1 MRGFFVCFSASASFA
16 LSGVLF
22 GVGAKSLKRSPSW
35 QHVMFASTPLLFA
48 TQQASEGVVWLTSDG
63 SAHGTVHRLAVV
75 AFLGFALVV
84 WPVWL
89 PFSLL
94 LIERNPTRSKAL
106 AGLFWLGAAAAA
118 TAVVLLTR
126 YQPIAVVA
134 GHSIRYNRAGHTT
147 GLLEALVLL
156 AYFSPTILPLFVS
169 TAPLARAIGIALA
182 LSLVITAVIERT
194 ALTSVWCFFA
204 AILSGLICVAMR
216 RSEFSTAGP
225 PLAEFT
231 LRSEAT

>member
-22 GVGAKSLKRSPSW
+22 GVGAVSLKRSPSRH
-35 QHVMFASTPLLFA
+35 HVMFASAPLIFA
-48 TQQASEGVVWLTSDG
+48 AQQATEGVVWLTSDG
-63 SAHGTVHRLAVV
+63 TAHATVHRLAVV
-75 AFLGFALVV
+75 AFLGFALIV
-84 WPVWL
+84 WPMWL

-94 LIERNPTRSKAL
+94 LIERSPARSKAL
-106 AGLFWLGAAAAA
+106 AGLFWLGVAAAA

-126 YQPIAVVA
+126 YQPVAVIT

-147 GLLEALVLL
+147 GWLEALVLL

-169 TAPLARAIGIALA
+169 TAPLARAIGIALT
-182 LSLVITAVIERT
+182 LSLVLTALIERT
-194 ALTSVWCFFA
+194 ALTSLWCFFA
-204 AILSGLICVAMR
+204 AILSGLICVAIG
-216 RSEFSTAGP
+216 RSEFAKAGP

-231 LRSEAT
+231 LSSEAT